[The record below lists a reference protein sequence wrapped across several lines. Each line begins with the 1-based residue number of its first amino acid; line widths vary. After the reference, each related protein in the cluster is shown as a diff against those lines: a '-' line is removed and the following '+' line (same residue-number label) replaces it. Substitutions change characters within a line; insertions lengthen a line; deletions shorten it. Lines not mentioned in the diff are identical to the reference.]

1 MSSAL
6 KRKFIILNN
15 GLRDHR
21 GHYFETS
28 IAIAEAARRA
38 GLHPILGTHVDCRAD
53 LLPGWLETYPIFCT
67 DHWMSE
73 PPAEPPDWSGIPLD
87 PYACPAEAAP
97 SLALRLLRRSGWACR
112 KAAWLAERSVYYLL
126 PPLVYDG
133 LELATRLGIPR
144 ILRPES
150 RARVTGRARQILH
163 RLKHGGAAGPLVVG
177 PCLPETARSLGHPFE
192 RPFTGQALQALRPLN
207 LAGELEHA
215 LLFKRDL
222 ERLLA
227 IAGVGPEDHVLLG
240 TAHARELSAVQL
252 VAKRLAERC
261 PTFHLEFRHSL
272 FQTEAVQEELERSP
286 NVRMQRAFFS
296 LYQANGPSE
305 RVKFYTDT
313 EELARDYGRLAKLPF
328 GVLPIP
334 FRSELIAT
342 PRMPA
347 QALRLAYI
355 GEARDE
361 KGFPWLP
368 ELIDRLMEDYVR
380 PGRVR
385 FLLQA
390 NVSAPQYNPLSAE
403 TLGKFRRYPREQVEL
418 FGSDAPLSPDEYYAL
433 LSRADV
439 VLLPYD
445 RNRYRACSSGTLA
458 EAIAGGR
465 PVVVP
470 ASSWMSSQIP
480 LGAGETF
487 HDFESFVE
495 AVKRLVDNYE
505 AYRAKSQTCRAEWV
519 ARHAPDRLVATL
531 TGDEPQ
537 VAAMD
542 VRIAA

>member
-1 MSSAL
+1 L
-6 KRKFIILNN
+6 KRKFVILNN

-28 IAIAEAARRA
+28 ISIAEAARRA
-38 GLHPILGTHVDCRAD
+38 GLHPVLATHVDCRAD
-53 LLPGWLETYPIFCT
+53 LLPAWLETYPIFCT

-73 PPAEPPDWSGIPLD
+73 PPATPPDLSGIPLD

-97 SLALRLLRRSGWACR
+97 SLASRLLRRSWWACR

-133 LELATRLGIPR
+133 IELAARLGIPR
-144 ILRPES
+144 ILRPEF
-150 RARVTGRARQILH
+150 RARVTGRARQIMH
-163 RLKHGGAAGPLVVG
+163 RLKHGGAAPPLHFG

-192 RPFTGQALQALRPLN
+192 RSFTSQALQALRPLN

-215 LLFKRDL
+215 LIFKRDL

-240 TAHARELSAVQL
+240 TAHARELSAVQV
-252 VAKRLAERC
+252 VARRLAERC

-272 FQTEAVQEELERSP
+272 FQTEAVQEELEHSP
-286 NVRMQRAFFS
+286 NVRMQRVFFS
-296 LYQANGPSE
+296 LYQTNGPCE
-305 RVKFYTDT
+305 RIKFYTDT
-313 EELARDYGRLAKLPF
+313 EELARDYGRLAKAPF

-418 FGSDAPLSPDEYYAL
+418 FGADAPLSPDEYYAL
-433 LSRADV
+433 VSRADV

-470 ASSWMSSQIP
+470 TSSWMSSQIP

-487 HDFESFVE
+487 HDFESFVA
-495 AVKRLVDNYE
+495 AVRRLVDDYD
-505 AYRAKSQTCRAEWV
+505 AYRAKAQGCRAEWV
-519 ARHAPDRLVATL
+519 ARHAPDRLVAAL
-531 TGDEPQ
+531 TGEEPQ
-537 VAAMD
+537 ADVAGI
-542 VRIAA
+542 RIAA

>member
-1 MSSAL
+1 M
-6 KRKFIILNN
+6 KRKFVILNN

-28 IAIAEAARRA
+28 ISIAEAARRA
-38 GLHPILGTHVDCRAD
+38 GLHPVLATHVDCRTD
-53 LLPGWLETYPIFCT
+53 LLPAWLETYPIFCT

-73 PPAEPPDWSGIPLD
+73 PPAAPPDLNGVALD

-97 SLALRLLRRSGWACR
+97 SLASRLLRRSWWACR

-133 LELATRLGIPR
+133 LELAARLGIPR
-144 ILRPES
+144 ILRPEP
-150 RARVTGRARQILH
+150 RARVTGRARQIMH
-163 RLKHGGAAGPLVVG
+163 RLKHGAAAPPLHFG
-177 PCLPETARSLGHPFE
+177 SCLPETARSLGHPFE
-192 RPFTGQALQALRPLN
+192 RPFTSRALQALQPLN

-215 LLFKRDL
+215 LIFKRDL

-240 TAHARELSAVQL
+240 TAHARELSAVQH
-252 VAKRLAERC
+252 VARRLAERC
-261 PTFHLEFRHSL
+261 PTFHLEFRHPL
-272 FQTEAVQEELERSP
+272 FQTEAVQEELEHSP

-296 LYQANGPSE
+296 LYQANGPTE
-305 RVKFYTDT
+305 RIKFYTDT
-313 EELARDYGRLAKLPF
+313 EELARDYGRLAKAPF

-403 TLGKFRRYPREQVEL
+403 TLDKFRRYPREQVEL
-418 FGSDAPLSPDEYYAL
+418 FGADAPLSPDEYYAL
-433 LSRADV
+433 VSRADV

-495 AVKRLVDNYE
+495 AVKRLVNDYD
-505 AYRAKSQTCRAEWV
+505 AYRAKAQTCRAEWV
-519 ARHAPDRLVATL
+519 ARHAPDRLVAAL
-531 TGDEPQ
+531 TGEEPQ
-537 VAAMD
+537 GAVAEI
-542 VRIAA
+542 RIAA